1 MWCFYE
7 IIVIMV
13 KWVINMKVGEKCDI
27 INVYVI
33 VSMVLIICKINIF
46 LLFKVIKW
54 IMCIYIYIY
63 GGVYLYL

>member
-1 MWCFYE
+1 
-7 IIVIMV
+7 
-13 KWVINMKVGEKCDI
+13 MKVGEKCDI